1 MTSKSLR
8 IGPKIKALLATDC
21 SLRPPVSR
29 LRSAQ
34 VAQLVAIARRP
45 QAVGAEVSPAR
56 AIKALA
62 EGAKAEI
69 AVPVLQATLANNHL
83 TMTERAAAAR
93 GLGHIATPEAERAL
107 LRHARSRDPRVQQQ
121 VFSALGP
128 FAGPAAVR
136 TLSKLAAPDDIAAYR
151 QLVFAAALVAHRHG
165 LKGPFLAETPFV
177 ERARSRVK
185 TTSPLKARTRTARF
199 SKTTGR
205 RFRGRDYGIRF
216 TDRVHSIDC
225 GPLRW
230 ELFLNEHL
238 GRSASGLAKLLE
250 RPWIAGVLALW
261 LPEKEALH
269 SRYVILTRPIGKSIR
284 IDIVRADGEVVY
296 AGNAARTDTGVEFRL
311 SDVVRPG
318 TAPLNLVGRLTSG
331 GMKIVSSVSS
341 ATRVNTREVLPV
353 EFA

>member
-8 IGPKIKALLATDC
+8 IGPKIKALVATNC
-21 SLRPPVSR
+21 VLRPPVAR
-29 LRSAQ
+29 LSPAQ
-34 VAQLVAIARRP
+34 VAQLVALARRRP
-45 QAVGAEVSPAR
+45 TVGVEASPAR
-56 AIKALA
+56 AINTLA

-69 AVPVLQATLANNHL
+69 AVPVLQAILANNQL

-107 LRHARSRDPRVQQQ
+107 LRHVRSLDPRVQQH
-121 VFSALGP
+121 VLSALGS
-128 FAGPAAVR
+128 FAGPAAGR
-136 TLSKLAAPDDIAAYR
+136 TLGKLTAPEDIAAYR

-165 LKGPFLAETPFV
+165 LNGPFLAETLFV
-177 ERARSRVK
+177 ERVRSRLK
-185 TTSPLKARTRTARF
+185 RASPLKARTRSAQV
-199 SKTTGR
+199 SKTALG
-205 RFRGRDYGIRF
+205 RFRGRDYGITF

-230 ELFLNEHL
+230 ELLLNEHL

-261 LPEKEALH
+261 LPAKEALH

-318 TAPLNLVGRLTSG
+318 TAPLNLVGLLTSG
-331 GMKIVSSVSS
+331 GMKIVSAVSS

-353 EFA
+353 DLA